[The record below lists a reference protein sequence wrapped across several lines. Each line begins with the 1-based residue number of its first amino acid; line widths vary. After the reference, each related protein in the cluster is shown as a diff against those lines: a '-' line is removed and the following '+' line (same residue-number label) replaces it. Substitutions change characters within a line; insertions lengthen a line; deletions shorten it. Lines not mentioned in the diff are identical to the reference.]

1 MSELLQPTAHAW
13 TRERVGAELTGV
25 CAALANA
32 MGIPVA
38 AVRTFFA
45 LGGLALVCVLPATL
59 LLDLTPLVLYALLG
73 IGGSVMLVYVL
84 AWWALP
90 LDREHEREVLAELS
104 SAPVRGKPALRQ
116 AALPLEGGHTPF
128 GTAVRWAIL
137 AGIVG
142 ASVAIVS
149 VGVFPALLP
158 DIDIQAPLAIG
169 AGILTAGIALG
180 TLPLSSVDTARW
192 TGRVSSLPLA
202 VTGAVVVGGLLLV
215 GGALVIVGALLGV
228 RAMGITAAAT
238 LFSLALA
245 SILVVPWTR
254 RLWAG
259 MREESRERALADH
272 QAEIASHLH
281 DSVLQT
287 LTVIQRE
294 STPPERMKHLAR
306 QQEVELRRW
315 LYGNITPGSAPPYAT
330 PRAAAA
336 PPQSLR
342 EAVTRTAEEAER
354 AHEVPIEV
362 VCVGD
367 APFVDG
373 YQPLLL
379 ALREA
384 TSNAARHGKVGVQ
397 VFLDATGENIEVF
410 VRDRGEG
417 FDMSAIPEG
426 RLGVRESILGRMA
439 RAGGFASVRG
449 AIGGGCEVSLVLE
462 RQDNQRHG

>member
-1 MSELLQPTAHAW
+1 MSDLLQPSASTW
-13 TRERVGAELTGV
+13 TRERASAELTGV
-25 CAALANA
+25 CAALAKA
-32 MGIPVA
+32 MGVPVA
-38 AVRTFFA
+38 AVRAFFV
-45 LGGLALVCVLPATL
+45 LGGLTLACVLPATL
-59 LLDLTPLVLYALLG
+59 LLDLTPLTLYALLG
-73 IGGSVMLVYVL
+73 IGGSALLVYVL

-90 LDREHEREVLAELS
+90 LDHEHEREILAELS
-104 SAPVRGKPALRQ
+104 NAPVRGKPGLRQ
-116 AALPLEGGHTPF
+116 AGTPLAGAHTPL
-128 GTAVRWAIL
+128 GTAARWLIL

-142 ASVAIVS
+142 TAVAIVS
-149 VGVFPALLP
+149 IGALPAITP
-158 DIDIQAPLAIG
+158 DVNVEGPFAIG
-169 AGILTAGIALG
+169 AGVLAAGIALG

-192 TGRVSSLPLA
+192 TGKVSNLPLA
-202 VTGAVVVGGLLLV
+202 VSGAVILGGLLLV

-228 RAMGITAAAT
+228 RAMGVTAAAT
-238 LFSLALA
+238 LFSLLLA
-245 SILVVPWTR
+245 SILVVPWAK

-315 LYGNITPGSAPPYAT
+315 LYGNISPSSAPPYAT
-330 PRAAAA
+330 PRAEKA

-342 EAVTRTAEEAER
+342 EAVADIAEETER
-354 AHEVPIEV
+354 VNEVPIEV

-367 APFVDG
+367 APFADG
-373 YQPLLL
+373 YKPLLL

-397 VFLDATGENIEVF
+397 VFLDASGENIEVF

-417 FDMSAIPEG
+417 FDINAIPEG
-426 RLGVRESILGRMA
+426 RLGVRESILGRMN

-449 AIGGGCEVSLVLE
+449 AIGGGCEVTLVLE
-462 RQDNQRHG
+462 RQEKERHG

>member
-1 MSELLQPTAHAW
+1 MSELLQPSASAW
-13 TRERVGAELTGV
+13 TRERAGAELTGV
-25 CAALANA
+25 CAALAKA
-32 MGIPVA
+32 MAVPVGA
-38 AVRTFFA
+38 IRAFFT
-45 LGGLALVCVLPATL
+45 LGGLALACVLPATFL
-59 LLDLTPLVLYALLG
+59 LHLAPLALYALLG

-104 SAPVRGKPALRQ
+104 HAPVRGKPALRQ
-116 AALPLEGGHTPF
+116 ASLTLASGHTPF
-128 GTAVRWAIL
+128 GTAVRWTIL

-142 ASVAIVS
+142 ASVTIVS
-149 VGVFPALLP
+149 VGALPALVP
-158 DIDIQAPLAIG
+158 DLHTEAPVAIG
-169 AGILTAGIALG
+169 AGILSAGIALG
-180 TLPLSSVDTARW
+180 TLPLSSVDMARW
-192 TGRVSSLPLA
+192 TGRVSNLPLA
-202 VTGAVVVGGLLLV
+202 VTGAVLLGGLLLV

-238 LFSLALA
+238 LFSLLLA
-245 SILVVPWTR
+245 SILVVPWAR

-306 QQEVELRRW
+306 QQETELRRW
-315 LYGNITPGSAPPYAT
+315 LYGNITPSSAPPYAT
-330 PRAAAA
+330 PRASHAA
-336 PPQSLR
+336 PLTLR
-342 EAVTRTAEEAER
+342 EAVTRIAQETER
-354 AHEVPIEV
+354 VNEVPIEV

-367 APFVDG
+367 TPFAKG

-384 TSNAARHGKVGVQ
+384 ASNAARHGKVGVQ
-397 VFLDATGENIEVF
+397 VFLDATGENIELF

-417 FDMSAIPEG
+417 FDMNAIPEG

-449 AIGGGCEVSLVLE
+449 AIGGGCEVTLVLE
-462 RQDNQRHG
+462 RQEKERHG